1 MAIHGKE
8 GAIVVLRI
16 NEELIA
22 EGNNTVSLEEN
33 KVIVRKAI
41 EALNRQDLS
50 LLDDFFSPDYVVH
63 TYQIRGLD
71 EFKQYYARLYKGF
84 PDWHET
90 IEDLI
95 AEGDKVC
102 VRLTINTGIH
112 TGEFRGIAPTGKK
125 STHKAIQIW
134 QIIDG
139 RVMKK
144 ESIYDQLDFLKQLG
158 IIEITEKGKQLFP
171 EEK

>member
-1 MAIHGKE
+1 MLLEKNK
-8 GAIVVLRI
+8 AIVRKVTAAENKKDLTVL
-16 NEELIA
+16 NELIA
-22 EGNNTVSLEEN
+22 
-33 KVIVRKAI
+33 
-41 EALNRQDLS
+41 
-50 LLDDFFSPDYVVH
+50 PDYFDH
-63 TYQIRGLD
+63 TLQLQGPQGYKAFLTLL
-71 EFKQYYARLYKGF
+71 FKAF

-102 VRLTINTGIH
+102 VLLTINTGIH
-112 TGEFRGIAPTGKK
+112 IGAFRGIAPTGKK

-139 RVMKK
+139 RVMQK

-158 IIEITEKGKQLFP
+158 IIEYTEKGKQLFP
-171 EEK
+171 DEQVSE

>member
-1 MAIHGKE
+1 LD
-8 GAIVVLRI
+8 VFD
-16 NEELIA
+16 ELIA
-22 EGNNTVSLEEN
+22 
-33 KVIVRKAI
+33 
-41 EALNRQDLS
+41 
-50 LLDDFFSPDYVVH
+50 PDYVDY
-63 TYQIRGLD
+63 TLQLRGPQGYK
-71 EFKQYYARLYKGF
+71 EFLTVLFKAF

-158 IIEITEKGKQLFP
+158 LIEYTEQGKQLFP
-171 EEK
+171 DEKIP